1 MKIQRLFPVLLCAAI
16 AAAPSSASA
25 QLAAAPGKPEEK
37 LVVRVY
43 PLGDMILP
51 LANHGYQPDSLPT
64 TPSAG
69 ASDSPRGAAS
79 GFGGSFGGSGG
90 FGGGGGGGAFNVQ
103 SSAQGGIGGVAGSPP
118 PMSASEEA
126 AEANRLAMEE
136 IAEMIRRAIDP
147 ESWDEAG
154 GSGSITYYRSLLVIN
169 QTEAIHEKI
178 GEFLEVLREKTGT
191 LKTVTVAAHWLLLDS
206 DQLDKLQVEHNGVTS
221 IDRDELKKLTKE
233 AGNHRGQIT
242 CFSGQTVHL
251 VGGLRRNVVTSV
263 IPVVGGDEP
272 GYQPRGGTPNLGVLL
287 QVRPT
292 LVADASAA
300 VIDLESWVTAGP
312 KTDPMVEFYSNKL
325 GDRQEKIDD
334 PLKGEMQATSQRSGE
349 AHLRVDR
356 LDINSQALATTLRA
370 PIGTPVLAGGL
381 SMVSKEAPADGKEQ
395 KQLYL
400 VVQVNVAEQ
409 AKAKTASN
417 ANAK

>member
-1 MKIQRLFPVLLCAAI
+1 MRIQFLFPILLVAAI
-16 AAAPSSASA
+16 AAAPRSAPA
-25 QLAAAPGKPEEK
+25 QLAAPAQPAEK

-69 ASDSPRGAAS
+69 ASDAGRGA
-79 GFGGSFGGSGG
+79 SGG
-90 FGGGGGGGAFNVQ
+90 FGGTGGFGGGGGGAFNVQ
-103 SSAQGGIGGVAGSPP
+103 ASGQGGIGGVAGSPP
-118 PMSASEEA
+118 PMSAAEEA

-136 IAEMIRRAIDP
+136 IAEMIRRSIGP

-154 GSGSITYYRSLLVIN
+154 GPGSITYYRSLLVIN
-169 QTEAIHEKI
+169 QTEAMHEKI

-206 DQLDKLQVEHNGVTS
+206 DQLDKLQVEKNGVTS

-233 AGNHRGQIT
+233 AGSHRGQIT

-251 VGGLRRNVVTSV
+251 VGGQRRNVVTSV

-312 KTDPMVEFYSNKL
+312 KTDPMIEFHSNKF
-325 GDRQEKIDD
+325 DD
-334 PLKGEMQATSQRSGE
+334 AIKSETKDAFPRIGE
-349 AHLRVDR
+349 AHIRVDR

-409 AKAKTASN
+409 ARIKTAAG
-417 ANAK
+417 ANAR